1 MKNSY
6 LQIRV
11 SEKDKEQL
19 QQRAEELQLTMS
31 EYIIRL
37 IQYDLTTKALK

>member
-19 QQRAEELQLTMS
+19 QKRAEELQLTMS

-37 IQYDLTTKALK
+37 IQYDLATKALK

>member
-6 LQIRV
+6 LQVRV

-37 IQYDLTTKALK
+37 IQYDLATKALK

>member
-19 QQRAEELQLTMS
+19 QKRAEELQMSMS
-31 EYIIRL
+31 EYIMALIR
-37 IQYDLTTKALK
+37 IDLATKALK

>member
-11 SEKDKEQL
+11 SEKDKVQL

-37 IQYDLTTKALK
+37 IQYDLATKALK